1 MRSKMESR
9 LKAQMLSRG
18 YQATGYEKGEVR
30 FRRRKWALRYQ
41 CLQFARR
48 PEQSWAGFPRG
59 RGLGDVVGGLLVRV
73 QGTRGP
79 VCCRAGRALC
89 LRLGNL
95 RASFPPTWLPCVSG
109 WYGEPDARCLV
120 FTSLTY
126 LWPLIF
132 EGLSCVPT
140 LPSGP
145 ITICI
150 VNQAP
155 HPDTSSGPSQPVSP
169 GARGR

>member
-1 MRSKMESR
+1 MR
-9 LKAQMLSRG
+9 
-18 YQATGYEKGEVR
+18 
-30 FRRRKWALRYQ
+30 
-41 CLQFARR
+41 FAWR
-48 PEQSWAGFPRG
+48 PEQSWAGFLWER
-59 RGLGDVVGGLLVRV
+59 GDVLEGLVVLE

-79 VCCRAGRALC
+79 VCCRARRELC
-89 LRLGNL
+89 LALGNL
-95 RASFPPTWLPCVSG
+95 RASFHPTWLPCVSG
-109 WYGEPDARCLV
+109 WYGELDARCLV

-155 HPDTSSGPSQPVSP
+155 HPDTSLQAHPNLSHLAPEVDRGPRSGLRLPVHQLTPS
-169 GARGR
+169 